1 MEHTHVDLFWL
12 DSERKI
18 NHWELTWLDQ
28 GRICRNLKCK
38 TEINSREMQEHC
50 SFTFQSDFVGSYSIK
65 KSFVSL
71 PNSSFTLIWNLGI
84 QMKWWFWSQ
93 NSEYENMSYPD
104 ILRRGELESRGDERE
119 EEEKEQRHISFKRIS
134 NSEFFFLH
142 SWWNELSGVAETF
155 AVSESAVVA
164 LLLQLRLPPPPVAP
178 ITAGGAVSPSGS
190 CKTWPPS
197 LPPLSSP
204 HHFFLLLWL
213 RQTGGSEV
221 TWWRFLCGSVTSP
234 QLCVSVLSMAMMRQY
249 TMWVVAAT
257 RWPPPRTVI

>member
-1 MEHTHVDLFWL
+1 MMVLVTKQWVWKHVLPRYSQGGWASAQRRWEGGGGEGATPYFFQKNFKFGKILF
-12 DSERKI
+12 
-18 NHWELTWLDQ
+18 
-28 GRICRNLKCK
+28 
-38 TEINSREMQEHC
+38 
-50 SFTFQSDFVGSYSIK
+50 F
-65 KSFVSL
+65 
-71 PNSSFTLIWNLGI
+71 
-84 QMKWWFWSQ
+84 
-93 NSEYENMSYPD
+93 
-104 ILRRGELESRGDERE
+104 
-119 EEEKEQRHISFKRIS
+119 
-134 NSEFFFLH
+134 H

-190 CKTWPPS
+190 FDPPAS
-197 LPPLSSP
+197 PHSPVSP

-234 QLCVSVLSMAMMRQY
+234 QLRVSVLSMAMMRQY

-257 RWPPPRTVI
+257 RWPPPKNCYLAPLGALYAMMRPNWLDTEPSNISLSPYFLHFFLIFESVWRSL